1 MKHLKE
7 YFLESKEIQEI
18 QDLKNR
24 IKNEI
29 DKTDETYLTL
39 LQKINKLLSSKG
51 LDNKLFTDRLE
62 FVGLGYAQKTI
73 LQKINAYD
81 NLPEFINMYANN
93 DKLPSSIDL
102 IKGNNI
108 YDLIFKDNESD
119 REITKDI
126 NKELI
131 EDLADLTLSKN
142 SITKGNYEILT
153 QLFLKDIN
161 KDNKNYEGKHGDINA
176 EGNGK
181 GIAIEYKVSGARMLG
196 QGTLNSP
203 EVIYKKM
210 EELIKNIYNNSD
222 ITSKSQEKQS
232 SLIRLWQDNEL
243 EKALDEI
250 EINSQ
255 TYEKI
260 CKNIDKCFQS
270 NKADK
275 NHPVKNFDTLFQLLI
290 DANFS
295 PELINS
301 IITNSLLEQI
311 PSSKRDKNDNENE
324 EFLKF
329 VRNYS
334 PVQNDAP
341 NYDNMKII
349 FGVMHMYFYQRI
361 ENFDYMVIFKKN
373 TSKGDYIVLTHE
385 DYKNFNTLKDAMDK
399 HNLKVGTMPG
409 YKNGAREYAVT
420 IICK

>member
-1 MKHLKE
+1 MAQYGILIHNNDILSL
-7 YFLESKEIQEI
+7 YHRVLGLSNGFLDFLI
-18 QDLKNR
+18 
-24 IKNEI
+24 
-29 DKTDETYLTL
+29 
-39 LQKINKLLSSKG
+39 
-51 LDNKLFTDRLE
+51 FTDRLE

-102 IKGNNI
+102 IQGNNI
-108 YDLIFKDNESD
+108 YDLIFKDKESD

-161 KDNKNYEGKHGDINA
+161 KDNKNYESKHGDINA

-210 EELIKNIYNNSD
+210 EES
-222 ITSKSQEKQS
+222 ITSIFKSADISDTQQKQS

-243 EKALDEI
+243 EKALDDVAKN
-250 EINSQ
+250 INIK
-255 TYEKI
+255 TTPETREKI
-260 CKNIDKCFQS
+260 LKNIDKCFQS

-290 DANFS
+290 DAEF
-295 PELINS
+295 PQGLIDS
-301 IITNSLLEQI
+301 IIADSLLEQI
-311 PSSKRDKNDNENE
+311 PSSKRDKNNNENE
-324 EFLKF
+324 KFLEF

-334 PVQNDAP
+334 PVQNGDP
-341 NYDNMKII
+341 NYDNIKII

-373 TSKGDYIVLTHE
+373 KSKGDYIVLTRE
-385 DYKNFNTLKDAMDK
+385 DYKDFNTLKAAMDK